1 MTTDILDDILDQPR
15 MLAAALQNHL
25 HPESAI
31 DIAVQ
36 GILQMRP
43 RRMILTGMGSSLFA
57 AYPAY
62 LRLLGAGLA
71 AIWIELSELLHY
83 ASGQIGPDTLL
94 VVVSQSGE
102 TVEALRLLADRRPS
116 GSVLAITNNA
126 ESTLAKNAH
135 WVITTGAGPE
145 LTVATKTYCAALLA
159 LTILAE
165 RIVGTTPRELAAL
178 LEPAVAAAGTV
189 ATAAQEQ
196 INNLAPEWF
205 APGPITL
212 VGRGPAL
219 ATALSGGL
227 LLKET
232 AKMPAEG
239 MSSAQ
244 FRHGPLE
251 ISGPGHRAI
260 VCAAPGP
267 TLALDQK
274 LAIELQSHGSR
285 VLLIGPPAP
294 NANIETIPLPETGGT
309 SLYAL
314 IPLQVFARE
323 LAIRQGITPGAFRF
337 IGKVTTDE

>member
-25 HPESAI
+25 QPGSTL
-31 DIAVQ
+31 DTVVQ

-62 LRLLGAGLA
+62 LRLLGSGLA

-83 ASGQIGPDTLL
+83 AGGQIGPDTLL
-94 VVVSQSGE
+94 VIISQSGE
-102 TVEALRLLADRRPS
+102 TVEALRLLADCRPA

-126 ESTLAKNAH
+126 ESTLAKQSR

-145 LTVATKTYCAALLA
+145 LTVATKTYSAALLA
-159 LTILAE
+159 LTLLAE
-165 RIVGTTPRELAAL
+165 RIVGTTPRELAAML
-178 LEPAVAAAGTV
+178 APAITAASSVAAT
-189 ATAAQEQ
+189 AQEQ
-196 INNLAPEWF
+196 IEQLAPEWF
-205 APGPITL
+205 IAGPITL

-232 AKMPAEG
+232 AKVPAEG

-274 LAIELQSHGSR
+274 LALELQAHGSR
-285 VLLIGPPAP
+285 VLLIGSPAA
-294 NANIETIPLPETGGT
+294 NANIETIPLPETGYT
-309 SLYAL
+309 NLYAL
-314 IPLQVFARE
+314 IPLQLLARE
-323 LAIRQGITPGAFRF
+323 LAIRQGIAPGAFRF

>member
-15 MLAAALQNHL
+15 MLAAALQGHL
-25 HPESAI
+25 HPESAM
-31 DIAVQ
+31 DTAVQ
-36 GILQMRP
+36 GILQMHP
-43 RRMILTGMGSSLFA
+43 RRIILTGMGSSLFA

-83 ASGQIGPDTLL
+83 AGGQIGPDTLL
-94 VVVSQSGE
+94 VIVSQSGE
-102 TVEALRLLADRRPS
+102 TVEALRLLADRRPT
-116 GSVLAITNNA
+116 GSMLAITNNA
-126 ESTLAKNAH
+126 ESTLAANAR

-145 LTVATKTYCAALLA
+145 RSVATKTYTAALLA

-165 RIVGTTPRELAAL
+165 RIVGATPRELAAT
-178 LEPAVAAAGTV
+178 LEPAVAASSAV
-189 ATAAQEQ
+189 ASAAQQQ
-196 INNLAPEWF
+196 IADLDPAWF
-205 APGPITL
+205 AAGPITL

-232 AKMPAEG
+232 AKLPAEG

-267 TLALDQK
+267 TLMFDQK
-274 LAIELQSHGSR
+274 LAVELQAHGSR
-285 VLLIGPPAP
+285 VLLIGPPTSDGAV
-294 NANIETIPLPETGGT
+294 ATIALPETSYTG
-309 SLYAL
+309 LYAL
-314 IPLQVFARE
+314 IPLQLFARE
-323 LAIRQGITPGAFRF
+323 AAMRLNITPGSFRF